1 MSVKIDEQNLI
12 CYAVDEDTAV
22 MKIANE
28 SYILDYSTLME
39 VVMNLVNVTSQMEK
53 SMDSERSSAISSLA
67 RGQNYIL

>member
-1 MSVKIDEQNLI
+1 MSVRIDEQNLI

-28 SYILDYSTLME
+28 SYVLDYSTLME

-53 SMDSERSSAISSLA
+53 SMDPERSSAISSIS